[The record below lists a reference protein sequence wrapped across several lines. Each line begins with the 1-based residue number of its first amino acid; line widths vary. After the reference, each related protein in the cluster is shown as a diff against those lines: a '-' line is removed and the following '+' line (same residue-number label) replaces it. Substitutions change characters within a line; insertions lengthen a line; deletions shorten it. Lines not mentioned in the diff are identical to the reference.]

1 MTDKSFIFLAGHHRS
16 GTSLLHEIIKEHP
29 LISGFSNTGVPEDE
43 GMFLQNV
50 YEPAK
55 TYGGPGKYIFD
66 KNSHMDENHPLA
78 TVENA
83 NSILQQWE
91 KYYDKNCPYYVEK
104 SPPNIVRTRFLQK
117 LYPNSRFIFIFRHP
131 LAVSYATRK
140 WSKTRIKSLIEHTLR
155 GYEILLN
162 DISHLNNAY
171 ILRYEDFVL
180 SPQETIN
187 NVFNFLDLETVNVEH
202 EIRPDVNEK
211 YFSTWEEERKRLI
224 SRIRFPI
231 SNKVEK
237 RVNALGYSLLDY
249 RELKDV
255 SFLGVHNTLK

>member
-104 SPPNIVRTRFLQK
+104 SPP
-117 LYPNSRFIFIFRHP
+117 SRP
-131 LAVSYATRK
+131 LIAPATPKPIEGSER
-140 WSKTRIKSLIEHTLR
+140 STALRLIT
-155 GYEILLN
+155 
-162 DISHLNNAY
+162 S
-171 ILRYEDFVL
+171 
-180 SPQETIN
+180 SPQHSKI
-187 NVFNFLDLETVNVEH
+187 
-202 EIRPDVNEK
+202 
-211 YFSTWEEERKRLI
+211 
-224 SRIRFPI
+224 
-231 SNKVEK
+231 
-237 RVNALGYSLLDY
+237 
-249 RELKDV
+249 
-255 SFLGVHNTLK
+255 TLPNIILSQWDID